1 MFRLSQKPV
10 RAGSMAPMAGERI
23 LVVDDDAA
31 LSEMLGLALGSF
43 GYDTVHCARGDR
55 AFAAFRE
62 HRPDLVLV
70 DVMLPGLSGTTVC
83 RQIREASQVPVVML
97 TAKGDTEDIV
107 RGLDGG
113 ADDYVVKPFKVAELV
128 ARVRAHLRARR
139 EDAPDVIELGALS
152 IDITGHEVRRHGEV
166 IALTPLEFELLATL
180 ARRPWRVFTREEL
193 LHDIWGYQYTSDT
206 RLVNVHV
213 QRLRAKIE
221 PDPEQPRYVLTVR
234 GVGYRAGG

>member
-1 MFRLSQKPV
+1 
-10 RAGSMAPMAGERI
+10 MAGERI

-128 ARVRAHLRARR
+128 ARVRAHLRSRR
-139 EDAPDVIELGALS
+139 EEALDVIELGELT
-152 IDITGHEVRRHGEV
+152 IDVTGHQVRRSGELV
-166 IALTPLEFELLATL
+166 ALTPLEFDLLSTL

-193 LHDIWGYQYTSDT
+193 LNDIWGYQYTSDT

-221 PDPEQPRYVLTVR
+221 PDPDQPRYVITVR